1 MKWNIIRTTIIIISI
16 GLAIALLRIILI
28 FFPLFNII
36 DVVLFGGLGYT
47 LGKRVFSGKWTW
59 GLSLSLPSVAIS
71 LHFVL
76 NIIGLS
82 SIMEGIGTGHLIAVV
97 IMPLSACIG
106 IFYGAKKESKTN
118 A

>member
-1 MKWNIIRTTIIIISI
+1 MKWNIIRTTIIIFSI

-59 GLSLSLPSVAIS
+59 GLLLSLPSVAMS
-71 LHFVL
+71 LYIVL
-76 NIIGLS
+76 NIGLS
-82 SIMEGIGTGHLIAVV
+82 SIMEGTGTGHLIALV